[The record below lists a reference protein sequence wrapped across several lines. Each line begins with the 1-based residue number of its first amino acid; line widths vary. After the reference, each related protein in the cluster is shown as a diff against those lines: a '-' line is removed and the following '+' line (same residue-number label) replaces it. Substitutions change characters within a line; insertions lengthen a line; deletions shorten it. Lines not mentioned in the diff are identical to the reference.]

1 MSKSPEIRSKLKHLI
16 NVSESSG
23 DDDYALVNE
32 GVTEL
37 TEEFNPDTDTIQYVA
52 DENKTTVI
60 KSYAPSISITM
71 SIVKDDKVNKYLRK
85 KIDEL
90 PLGDKADTSYIRFNV
105 MDVKSG
111 GDNEYVAYKREAI
124 ISVDSIGGSAED
136 YLGASLT
143 LNGKGNATKGTLKV
157 TKGSDGKVT
166 YTFTADETTTSGG

>member
-1 MSKSPEIRSKLKHLI
+1 MSKSPEIRSTLRHLI
-16 NVSESSG
+16 NVAETSDSEK
-23 DDDYALVNE
+23 YALVNE

-71 SIVKDDKVNKYLRK
+71 SIVKGDQVNEYLRK

-111 GDNEYVAYKREAI
+111 VKDEYTAYKRDAS

-143 LNGKGNATKGTLKV
+143 LNGKGTATKGTLKV
-157 TKGSDGKVT
+157 TVSGSNVT
-166 YTFTADETTTSGG
+166 YTFTPDDSNTTT